1 MVAVQQ
7 QEAARLQS
15 LIYSERAA
23 IAHQRQMEM
32 HLRQQSPYYPIPQA
46 ASASHMP
53 IYHHSPHQLYPSYM
67 HSSPFAAHGHPASQ
81 TAMPQY
87 HPVDAW
93 NHFAPRDSERR
104 DSYEDPQRQLA
115 RSLSRDRQIA
125 ADREVVDRPRRSSSR
140 NRALSPPTNA
150 SRFEAEVSSVSR
162 RSTGGFSTRSSSAPR
177 SPPRSRSQSRGRG
190 KPETGG
196 ATIDPESEESKKA
209 REKRKK
215 QNIIELEVA
224 KQERKSETARRKK
237 QAFNAEMTE
246 YFRSKALKTPE
257 VAYSRR
263 FDSIKEWKDVYL
275 EAKAE
280 AGAEERRAASPPPPP
295 QVAAD
300 TESSYTGSATE
311 ELDRLFNPTAGHR
324 TMSSGRASHTA
335 AADPSFD
342 RLRRSQ
348 TRLQGL
354 APEDAVRVLSR
365 SSNAREPFEPF
376 DDVSEQS
383 SVVDADKSAK
393 FSAGLRATSPARAL
407 SERQS
412 APAAGVQR
420 RAASPVSP
428 TPRQQYSRV
437 RHRMQGEDASGLQT
451 RDLFANMSL
460 QSSVGEYEEDD
471 ISEAL
476 HFPPPP
482 RSSQRQQQP
491 LRSLSDFTPS
501 PSKLQQ
507 YLDAAK
513 LQVPAAAAAFVLTTR
528 AVLFVPHALFNSQRV
543 TCSFSQSPMHASFG
557 PGKGTP
563 PTLHRYATL
572 V

>member
-1 MVAVQQ
+1 M
-7 QEAARLQS
+7 S
-15 LIYSERAA
+15 
-23 IAHQRQMEM
+23 
-32 HLRQQSPYYPIPQA
+32 
-46 ASASHMP
+46 
-53 IYHHSPHQLYPSYM
+53 
-67 HSSPFAAHGHPASQ
+67 
-81 TAMPQY
+81 
-87 HPVDAW
+87 
-93 NHFAPRDSERR
+93 
-104 DSYEDPQRQLA
+104 
-115 RSLSRDRQIA
+115 
-125 ADREVVDRPRRSSSR
+125 
-140 NRALSPPTNA
+140 
-150 SRFEAEVSSVSR
+150 
-162 RSTGGFSTRSSSAPR
+162 
-177 SPPRSRSQSRGRG
+177 
-190 KPETGG
+190 ETGG
-196 ATIDPESEESKKA
+196 ATIDPESDESKKA

-215 QNIIELEVA
+215 QNIIELEAA

-263 FDSIKEWKDVYL
+263 FDSIKEWKEVYL

-280 AGAEERRAASPPPPP
+280 AGAEERRAASPPPP
-295 QVAAD
+295 QVMAD

-311 ELDRLFNPTAGHR
+311 ELDRLFNQTAARR
-324 TMSSGRASHTA
+324 TVSPGRASHTA

-348 TRLQGL
+348 SRLQGL

-365 SSNAREPFEPF
+365 SSNAREPFERF

-393 FSAGLRATSPARAL
+393 FSGGLRAMSPARAL

-420 RAASPVSP
+420 RASSPVSP

-437 RHRMQGEDASGLQT
+437 RHRMQGEDAAGLQS

-491 LRSLSDFTPS
+491 QPQRGLSDFTPS

-513 LQVPAAAAAFVLTTR
+513 LQVPVTTAAFVLMTC
-528 AVLFVPHALFNSQRV
+528 AVLFVVHDLFKSQRV

-557 PGKGTP
+557 PGMATP